1 MMTPETTAGRDLSAV
16 METSI
21 IPKLAEATNEVFE
34 TMVFKTLV
42 AGAPLRDERQPK
54 ANVVGAIRFL
64 GSLSGTVSFYSSDEA
79 ARDIAGA
86 LLGISPE
93 DAGNEVPDAVG
104 EITNMIAGSL
114 RGKLAQAGE
123 TLMITPPS
131 VTRGSDFCAQ
141 HFNVAARVLYPFT
154 MDSHVVFVEIILQST

>member
-1 MMTPETTAGRDLSAV
+1 MMTPETAAARDLNAV
-16 METSI
+16 MDGTI
-21 IPKLAEATNEVFE
+21 IPKLAEAVNEVFE
-34 TMVFKTLV
+34 TMVFKTLA
-42 AGAPLRDERQPK
+42 AGTPLRDERQPK

-64 GSLSGTVSFYSSDEA
+64 GSLSGTVSFYSSDAA

-123 TLMITPPS
+123 SLMITPPS
-131 VTRGSDFCAQ
+131 VTRGTDFSAQ
-141 HFNVAARVLYPFT
+141 HFNVAARVLCPFA
-154 MDSHVVFVEIILQST
+154 MESHEVFVEIILQST